1 MSINLTDEI
10 EVKTKKGK
18 LGSAKQIFLEGDTQT
33 VEKEI
38 QNINSRHNDLSS
50 KHESLSST
58 VSEHTK
64 QIERNQSQITS
75 NKSAQDEKNISLD
88 ANMAKLNTRDDQIT
102 ELVKGVTAT
111 GGASV
116 ATAVTYDNTSSQ
128 LVSATVQG
136 AVDELQD
143 SKIDKTSISQ
153 ELGEAEDKVVSQSAL
168 PFREI
173 ESPEFI
179 NAMVDA
185 EDHFL
190 FGIQLDGSI
199 EWGKGIPA
207 PIRAKLQEI
216 IKQCQLDKTDILEA
230 INAAKKELS
239 ASITASQEGKVD
251 KEEGKSLID
260 DEVKE
265 CFKVI
270 ENEEF
275 IHAVVDSENR
285 LLFGIYRDSGKPYF
299 PSNEMYHVDQNEEF
313 FAVWLDAANHVLF
326 GIRRDGQIIGKIHAV
341 KALKQLV
348 AKHQGIIES
357 LQESVLNLR
366 TDVDILKDESKEIPS
381 YYKEYLDN
389 RIKEMDDLFFNYK
402 SYNDS
407 FIFITDLH
415 LSRNHKKSPSLIRY
429 ILKYSNINKVF
440 SGGDIPIAYGS
451 KQDLLDMAHLFKKLF
466 YNKISPF
473 GKLYCIEGNHDF
485 TIRTSREENTGY
497 TFPMQFSRNVFCE
510 RMTAYPEVF
519 TNEDVADALYYY
531 IDNKGQKI
539 RYIILNTTDSA
550 SAGENPWG
558 VLFTF
563 RKTQK
568 DWVAKIVK
576 DTPSNYKLVFM
587 MHVPPITPEK
597 EWYPTT
603 VKFLTAIAE
612 KKEIDINSTHYDFSN
627 APDVIMCL
635 SGHMHKD
642 ECTFKDG
649 LLWVDIACDA
659 FYSDYKGSMFGNPDD
674 YPSKGGGGNINEQTF
689 DCIGIDVNDKK
700 IDMIR
705 IGGGYDRTF
714 HYDVR
719 QVSVGAS
726 LQLTST
732 LRNPIWM
739 ICDNVGNT
747 LNSYTWEYSKNNASI
762 SEDGIVNGLT
772 EGYSVVCAKDTN
784 SKKMEFFGVQIIN

>member
-18 LGSAKQIFLEGDTQT
+18 LCAAKQIFLEGDTQT
-33 VEKEI
+33 VETEI
-38 QNINSRHNDLSS
+38 QDINSRHNDLSS

-58 VSEHTK
+58 VSDHAN
-64 QIERNQSQITS
+64 QIESNQSQITA
-75 NKSAQDEKNISLD
+75 NKSAQDAKNALLD

-116 ATAVTYDNTSSQ
+116 ATAVTYDNEKSKLTAVNIQS
-128 LVSATVQG
+128 
-136 AVDELQD
+136 AVDEVVDKASIKDEKGNVQD
-143 SKIDKTSISQ
+143 T
-153 ELGEAEDKVVSQSAL
+153 
-168 PFREI
+168 PFR
-173 ESPEFI
+173 
-179 NAMVDA
+179 
-185 EDHFL
+185 
-190 FGIQLDGSI
+190 
-199 EWGKGIPA
+199 
-207 PIRAKLQEI
+207 
-216 IKQCQLDKTDILEA
+216 
-230 INAAKKELS
+230 
-239 ASITASQEGKVD
+239 
-251 KEEGKSLID
+251 
-260 DEVKE
+260 
-265 CFKVI
+265 VI

-275 IHAVVDSENR
+275 IMAVVDSEDR

-299 PSNEMYHVDQNEEF
+299 PLNEMYHVEQNEEF
-313 FAVWLDAANHVLF
+313 LAVWLDATNHVLF
-326 GIRRDGQIIGKIHAV
+326 GIRRDGEIIGKNNAV
-341 KALKQLV
+341 KALKELV
-348 AKHQGIIES
+348 VKHQGIIKS

-366 TDVDILKDESKEIPS
+366 TDVDILKNESEVIPF

-389 RIKEMDDLFFNYK
+389 KIKEMDDLFFNYK

-415 LSRNHKKSPSLIRY
+415 LSSNHKKSPSLIRY

-440 SGGDIPIAYGS
+440 CGGDIPMAYGS

-466 YNKISPF
+466 YNQISPF

-485 TIRTSREENTGY
+485 TIRTNANENTGY

-510 RMTAYPEVF
+510 RMTTYPEVF
-519 TNEDVADALYYY
+519 TNEDVADAIYYY

-558 VLFTF
+558 VLATF
-563 RKTQK
+563 GKTQK

-612 KKEIDINSTHYDFSN
+612 KKEIDIDSTHYDFSN

-635 SGHMHKD
+635 SGHMHID

-659 FYSDYKGSMFGNPDD
+659 FYTDYKGGMFGNPDD
-674 YPSKGGGGNINEQTF
+674 YPSKGGGGDINEQTF

-700 IDMIR
+700 VDMIR

-726 LQLTST
+726 IQLTST

-747 LNSYTWEYSKNNASI
+747 LNLYTWEYSKNNASI
-762 SEDGIVNGLT
+762 SEDGIVSGLT

-784 SKKMEFFGVQIIN
+784 SKKMEFFGIQIIN

>member
-1 MSINLTDEI
+1 MDGDQENLQQIGD
-10 EVKTKKGK
+10 KTH
-18 LGSAKQIFLEGDTQT
+18 QLEDTI
-33 VEKEI
+33 KDI
-38 QNINSRHNDLSS
+38 
-50 KHESLSST
+50 T
-58 VSEHTK
+58 VS
-64 QIERNQSQITS
+64 
-75 NKSAQDEKNISLD
+75 
-88 ANMAKLNTRDDQIT
+88 
-102 ELVKGVTAT
+102 
-111 GGASV
+111 GGAST
-116 ATAVTYDNTSSQ
+116 ATAVSYNNDTSGMTA
-128 LVSATVQG
+128 VTAQG
-136 AVDELQD
+136 AIDELAAKNKTQD
-143 SKIDKTSISQ
+143 TAIGTKAEKSEVATELDKKFDKENIAQ
-153 ELGEAEDKVVSQSAL
+153 EFGDSEDKVVSQFAL

-179 NAMVDA
+179 KVIVDA
-185 EDHFL
+185 NDHLL
-190 FGIQLDGSI
+190 FTINLDG
-199 EWGKGIPA
+199 EVDWVKGIPS
-207 PIRAKLQEI
+207 PIKAKLREI
-216 IKQCQLDKTDILEA
+216 INQCQQDKNTLKGVLDKTTIKD
-230 INAAKKELS
+230 
-239 ASITASQEGKVD
+239 
-251 KEEGKSLID
+251 EEGNVQD
-260 DEVKE
+260 TP
-265 CFKVI
+265 FRVI

-275 IHAVVDSENR
+275 IMAIVDSEDK
-285 LLFGIYRDSGKPYF
+285 LLFGIYKSTGKPYY
-299 PSNEMYHVDQNEEF
+299 PLNEMYHVIQNEEY
-313 FAVWLDAANHVLF
+313 FAAWVTTDEKIVL
-326 GIRRDGQIIGKIHAV
+326 GLRRDGEIIGEINAV
-341 KALKQLV
+341 NALKQV
-348 AKHQGIIES
+348 ISKHQGIIES
-357 LQESVLNLR
+357 LQESILNLR

-389 RIKEMDDLFFNYK
+389 RIKEMDNLFLNYE
-402 SYNDS
+402 SYNDA

-415 LSRNHKKSPSLIRY
+415 LTTNHKKSPSLISH

-440 SGGDIPIAYGS
+440 CGGDIPMAYGS
-451 KQDLLDMAHLFKKLF
+451 KQDLLDTAHEFKKLF

-563 RKTQK
+563 GKTQK
-568 DWVAKIVK
+568 DWVAKIIK

-635 SGHMHKD
+635 SGHMHRD

-659 FYSDYKGSMFGNPDD
+659 FYYDYKGSMFGNPDD
-674 YPSKGGGGNINEQTF
+674 YPSKVEGGNINEQTF

-739 ICDNVGNT
+739 ICDNIGNT